1 MSIAT
6 MSPRTVGSSRVE
18 RATRPDVPLRTPSA
32 PSVTTPD
39 PTSRRPATHPRS
51 TPRRTARPAPDAAGR
66 TRRPAGRTD
75 RPADLTAAGVGAGG
89 TRCAQPVGHRGG
101 RTPIS
106 GIHARRRATAVGVL
120 VGVALAVTVWVIGIV
135 GNNYAD
141 SVTPQP
147 VSTQVVHVRAGDSLS
162 SIAARV
168 APDMPRQTVID
179 EIVELNDMPSSGL
192 RVGQPLLTPAYR

>member
-1 MSIAT
+1 M
-6 MSPRTVGSSRVE
+6 
-18 RATRPDVPLRTPSA
+18 
-32 PSVTTPD
+32 
-39 PTSRRPATHPRS
+39 
-51 TPRRTARPAPDAAGR
+51 
-66 TRRPAGRTD
+66 
-75 RPADLTAAGVGAGG
+75 
-89 TRCAQPVGHRGG
+89 
-101 RTPIS
+101 
-106 GIHARRRATAVGVL
+106 
-120 VGVALAVTVWVIGIV
+120 TVWVIGIV

-141 SVTPQP
+141 SVSPQP